1 VAYSHLVILDT
12 LSRPCKLV
20 GMAAKKSPFFDT
32 ATTLGKVVAFFGIS
46 ALCGVLAAG
55 MLVPVAAIAKTGL
68 TTGNN
73 IVSALPSSFEKLP
86 ISEPS
91 TILDADGKTI
101 ASFYQQNREPVKI
114 DDISPYMR
122 KAIVSVEDERFYE
135 HKGVDPRGIA
145 RAVVGNLTSTS
156 RSGASTLTQQYVNN
170 LLVNNQEL
178 TGSEESTI
186 SGQKDYAAKIR
197 ELKYAVAI
205 EKEMSKDEIL
215 EGYLNLVLFS
225 GREYGVQAAAQRF
238 YSVDAKDLNV
248 QQSAMLAG
256 MVQLPNVYNP
266 INNPERSLD
275 RRNKVLGNMYRTGAI
290 NKKEYD
296 DAVKSGLELKPSTSP
311 SGCSSAKDNAYFC
324 DYVVN
329 LILSDDTYG
338 KTKEDREGLLYRGG
352 LTIKTTLNSELNKK
366 AAADSRKAIDPN
378 AKSNK
383 DIHSS
388 VVSVQP
394 GTGNILTMAQN
405 TTYGP
410 ESKDTGSSTYYNF
423 AVERSKGGAGGFQG
437 GSTMKPYTTLGWLTE
452 GNRMSETINA
462 KKQAFQPGTKFR
474 ASCLPGGTATV
485 GSKWEPK
492 NASPGFYRRMS
503 VDTGLYWSINTAT
516 VQEAFR
522 TDLCTIADYTK
533 RLGVLDQDADN
544 GQPGPISPANPSF
557 IIGSAN
563 ITPLSQ
569 AAAFATFANKGE
581 YCKPRAM
588 TSVVDKD
595 NNEYKVPQET
605 CSQEIDPSYVADL
618 NGTLKKIATKR
629 VSKGRVAGPIAG
641 KTGTN
646 NYATSTWFVG
656 YTTGIATATWVGR
669 LDGKAGNE
677 KTTLHG
683 AMINDKQAPA
693 MVDSSTYAAPLWVDF
708 MEEAVLQYERKG
720 FGKAGNRP
728 SPVIPDTPGGAMS
741 DGEKEDAAAAKA
753 RAAAEARE
761 RAEAQQREEAEAKR
775 EAAEEKQKA
784 EEEKREAEEKKEAEA
799 KKKEAE
805 AKKKAEEDKKK
816 SQKSSKP
823 RPPKSTD

>member
-1 VAYSHLVILDT
+1 
-12 LSRPCKLV
+12 
-20 GMAAKKSPFFDT
+20 MAAKKSPFFDT

-91 TILDADGKTI
+91 TIVDANGKTI
-101 ASFYQQNREPVKI
+101 ANFYQQNREPVSL

-135 HKGVDPRGIA
+135 HKGVDPKGIA
-145 RAVVGNLTSTS
+145 RAIVGNLTSTS

-178 TGSEESTI
+178 SGSEETTV
-186 SGQKDYAAKIR
+186 SGNKDYSEKIR

-311 SGCSSAKDNAYFC
+311 SGCSAAKDNAYFC
-324 DYVVN
+324 DYVTN

-366 AAADSRKAIDPN
+366 AANDARKAIDPN

-383 DIHSS
+383 DIYSS
-388 VVSVQP
+388 IVSVEP

-410 ESKDTGSSTYYNF
+410 ESKDSGASTYYNF

-452 GNRMSETINA
+452 GNHMYDTINA
-462 KKQAFQPGTKFR
+462 KRPYFAPGTKFR

-485 GSKWEPK
+485 GTKWEPK
-492 NASPGFYRRMS
+492 NASAGFYRRMT
-503 VDTGLYWSINTAT
+503 VDTGLYWSINSAT
-516 VQEAFR
+516 VQEAYK

-581 YCKPRAM
+581 FCQPRAL
-588 TSVVDKD
+588 TAVTDKD
-595 NNEYKVPQET
+595 GNEYKVPQET
-605 CSQEIDPSYVADL
+605 CSQEIDPTYVADL
-618 NGTLKKIATKR
+618 NGTLKKIASKR
-629 VSKGRVAGPIAG
+629 VSKGRVPGPIAG

-656 YTTGIATATWVGR
+656 YTTGISTATWVGR
-669 LDGKAGNE
+669 LNGKASTEQNS
-677 KTTLHG
+677 LHG
-683 AMINDKQAPA
+683 ATINDEQAPE

-708 MEEAVLQYERKG
+708 MEEAVGEYDRSS
-720 FGKAGNRP
+720 FGSARSRP
-728 SPVIPDTPGGAMS
+728 VV
-741 DGEKEDAAAAKA
+741 
-753 RAAAEARE
+753 
-761 RAEAQQREEAEAKR
+761 
-775 EAAEEKQKA
+775 
-784 EEEKREAEEKKEAEA
+784 KKEASEDSSDSDS
-799 KKKEAE
+799 KSESKNDSDDSKNDE
-805 AKKKAEEDKKK
+805 KAD
-816 SQKSSKP
+816 SQKSDDQ
-823 RPPKSTD
+823 KSDSDSGDTKKNNGNSNGKGNGKKSDD